1 MTVEAK
7 KQALIKTVVGRVIS
21 DKMNRTIIVE
31 VSRRIRHPR
40 YQKVVTRFKKYY
52 AHDELEMAGVGDK
65 VLITQTRPLSRL
77 KRWKLTEV
85 LEKAETVEKVA
96 S

>member
-7 KQALIKTVVGRVIS
+7 KQALIKTVVGRVVS
-21 DKMNRTIIVE
+21 NKMNRTIIVE

-77 KRWKLTEV
+77 KRWRLTEV